1 MREEILALVAE
12 RSGMVFAPN
21 RRAEAEAGIARAM
34 KHAGADDLAAYLILV
49 RRDGIA
55 LDDLVDEL
63 TVGETHF
70 MRDPDQMDLIRREV
84 LPALKRRRG
93 SGAAA
98 RVWSAGCATGEEPYS
113 LAILIEEEGLDDGA
127 IVLGTDLSTAA
138 LEKARAGSY
147 SDWSMRGVSSQFLQ
161 DYFRHV
167 RRRRIVVDRIR
178 NKVRFERLNL
188 VGQEDYAAAGAFGM
202 DLILCRNV
210 LLYFGRETAGRIA
223 ARLFDCL
230 AEGGVLLTA
239 GADLLLG
246 EYAPFEVEVTP
257 VGLVYRR
264 PGGAPG
270 APSQPWGLQAAER
283 AGFTPASVAGGQG
296 GATEHAAAQ
305 AAERAGFTPASV
317 AGGQGGATEHPPAQD
332 AEPDLGREAFDRVM
346 GHANANG
353 AFEAERIAQ
362 AALRRHPL
370 DAQLH
375 YLRAALL
382 LCLDRDEEAEHGAQ
396 RALYLDPSLAIAHFL
411 LGTILRKRGAQPGA
425 LRAFRNVRD
434 LCAARLSDEEVPAGG
449 GERVGALH
457 SAAEAEMERLEVT
470 VG

>member
-1 MREEILALVAE
+1 MRTEILALVAE

-21 RRAEAEAGIARAM
+21 RRLEAEAGIARAM
-34 KHAGADDLAAYLILV
+34 KRAGADDLDAYHILV

-55 LDDLVDEL
+55 LDDLVDQL

-70 MRDPDQMDLIRREV
+70 MRDPDQMDLVRRELV
-84 LPALKRRRG
+84 PALKRRRG
-93 SGAAA
+93 AASTRGQAGGPA
-98 RVWSAGCATGEEPYS
+98 RVWSAGCATGEEAYS
-113 LAILIEEEGLDDGA
+113 LAILIEEEGLDEGA
-127 IVLGTDLSTAA
+127 VVLGTDLSTAA

-147 SDWSMRGVSSQFLQ
+147 SDWSMRGASGQFRE

-167 RRRRIVVDRIR
+167 RGRRILVDRIR

-210 LLYFGRETAGRIA
+210 LVYFGHQTAGRIA

-239 GADLLLG
+239 GADPRLG
-246 EYAPFEVEVTP
+246 EYAPFEVEVTRA
-257 VGLVYRR
+257 GLVYRR
-264 PGGAPG
+264 PGPAPARAVPARL
-270 APSQPWGLQAAER
+270 APAAPPRPWGLFDARKVADREE
-283 AGFTPASVAGGQG
+283 PAPTKAVPQ
-296 GATEHAAAQ
+296 
-305 AAERAGFTPASV
+305 P
-317 AGGQGGATEHPPAQD
+317 
-332 AEPDLGREAFDRVM
+332 EPDLGREAFLRVM
-346 GHANANG
+346 GHANAKG
-353 AFEAERIAQ
+353 ALGAERIAQ

-382 LCLDRDEEAEHGAQ
+382 LALDRDEEAEHEAQ
-396 RALYLDPSLAIAHFL
+396 RALYLDRSLAVAHFL
-411 LGTILRKRGAQPGA
+411 LGTILRKRGARPGA

-434 LCAARLSDEEVPAGG
+434 LCAARPSDEELPAGA
-449 GERVGALH
+449 GEQTGALR
-457 SAAEAEMERLEVT
+457 SAASAEMERLEVT